1 MVLFS
6 VKYLLSIPFLRVE
19 VLLVSFEHSKSAGRF
34 TAFSTAHV
42 DSHELDGLM
51 EVLTSLRL
59 AFILESEYKVVLVT
73 PIAILQLFKI
83 QNSKFQKV
91 ANMCVGISWWWM
103 VPVLAQGVGFSF
115 PLSGEHNSSSPSH
128 RFVGCTWSLAWL
140 YQRSGHKC
148 VSSPSVSN
156 FFRLKVCYLPYG
168 RREHCILWSCL
179 GHITMFFLPTICLHL
194 CSICRIFPQLPAIFQ
209 LKQCLIVKAF

>member
-1 MVLFS
+1 M
-6 VKYLLSIPFLRVE
+6 
-19 VLLVSFEHSKSAGRF
+19 LLVSFEHSKSAVRF
-34 TAFSTAHV
+34 TAFNTAHV

-59 AFILESEYKVVLVT
+59 AFILESEYNVMLLT

-83 QNSKFQKV
+83 QNSKF
-91 ANMCVGISWWWM
+91 S
-103 VPVLAQGVGFSF
+103 FSKGCKHVHGHLLVVDG
-115 PLSGEHNSSSPSH
+115 PCPGTGGWIQLPSLESTH
-128 RFVGCTWSLAWL
+128 FIITLMQIWVGCTWSLTWL
-140 YQRSGHKC
+140 YQSSGHKC
-148 VSSPSVSN
+148 VSSPSVNN

-179 GHITMFFLPTICLHL
+179 GHITLFFLPTICPHL
-194 CSICRIFPQLPAIFQ
+194 CSICRIFQQLPAIFQ